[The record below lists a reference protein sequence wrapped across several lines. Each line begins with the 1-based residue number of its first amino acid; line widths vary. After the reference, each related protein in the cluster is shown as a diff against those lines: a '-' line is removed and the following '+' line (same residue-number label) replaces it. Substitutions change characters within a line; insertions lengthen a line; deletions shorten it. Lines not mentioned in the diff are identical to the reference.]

1 MLGGLGLRFFVFF
14 IILTL
19 SIVSIYVITVVGK
32 SQAGNQLS
40 LVVWTRSEIK
50 LDVENPWL
58 LDAFPGAL

>member
-1 MLGGLGLRFFVFF
+1 MFF